1 MTHRIALAAVSVL
14 VLSNMLWA
22 VYAMSLVAQRD
33 RARLER
39 AEMVARALDAE
50 AKARSRVLEIERAN
64 TAAMSAIAE
73 KHVQEMTDA
82 ESKHAAVVSDLR
94 AGVVSLRRHWQGCQ
108 ATADLSRAAAAA
120 ARADELARLREQA
133 AARIVRVGAECDA
146 HVRGLQSVIR
156 TYAEVVN

>member
-22 VYAMSLVAQRD
+22 VYAMGLVAQRD
-33 RARLER
+33 SARLER

-82 ESKHAAVVSDLR
+82 ASKHSAVVSDLR
-94 AGVVSLRRHWQGCQ
+94 AGVVRLRAHWQGCQ
-108 ATADLSRAAAAA
+108 ATADLSRAADAA
-120 ARADELARLREQA
+120 ARADEAAKLREQA

-146 HVRGLQSVIR
+146 HVRGLQAVIR
-156 TYAEVVN
+156 TYTEAAN

>member
-50 AKARSRVLEIERAN
+50 AMARSRVLEIERAN
-64 TAAMSAIAE
+64 TAAMADIAE
-73 KHVQEMTDA
+73 KHLQEITNA

-94 AGVVSLRRHWQGCQ
+94 AGVVRLRAHWQGCQ
-108 ATADLSRAAAAA
+108 ATADLSRAADAA
-120 ARADELARLREQA
+120 ARADDLARLRNEA
-133 AARIVRVGAECDA
+133 AADIIQLGAECDA

-156 TYAEVVN
+156 SYTDVAG

>member
-22 VYAMSLVAQRD
+22 VYAMGLVAQRD

-50 AKARSRVLEIERAN
+50 AMARSRVLEIERAN
-64 TAAMSAIAE
+64 TAAMAYIAE

-108 ATADLSRAAAAA
+108 ATADLSRAADAA
-120 ARADELARLREQA
+120 ARADELAELRA
-133 AARIVRVGAECDA
+133 AGAADLVRVGAECDA
-146 HVRGLQSVIR
+146 HVRGLQSVIMS
-156 TYAEVVN
+156 YADADG